1 MSSHMPEAPQTETFL
16 SHGSPQTTAL
26 PMVNYERLRE
36 LLRAT
41 TPESEGPPVVR
52 LSAIITGK
60 VPPFAGWRRSP
71 SREDVA
77 LRQWWVALEVS
88 LKRQTL
94 ELHVSHTGD
103 WYVTSGR
110 S

>member
-1 MSSHMPEAPQTETFL
+1 MSKPMHEAPQTESFP
-16 SHGSPQTTAL
+16 SHGTPQSTSL
-26 PMVNYERLRE
+26 PAVNYEGLRE
-36 LLRAT
+36 LLSAI
-41 TPESEGPPVVR
+41 TPDSGLPPAVP
-52 LSAIITGK
+52 LSAIIAGK

-88 LKRQTL
+88 LKRQGL
-94 ELHVSHTGD
+94 ELHVNHAGA
-103 WYVTSGR
+103 WYITRGR